1 MMTWQTDAEASPPVI
16 AVVDDDEAVSRSL
29 KFSLELDGFD
39 VRTFSGGAELLGA
52 RDIAACRCFV
62 VDQKM
67 PGMTGL
73 ELIGRLRDRNIAAP
87 AILIISH
94 PSMALSTRAAN
105 AGVPLVEKP
114 LLGDTLLESIR
125 AALARAP

>member
-1 MMTWQTDAEASPPVI
+1 
-16 AVVDDDEAVSRSL
+16 
-29 KFSLELDGFD
+29 
-39 VRTFSGGAELLGA
+39 
-52 RDIAACRCFV
+52 
-62 VDQKM
+62 
-67 PGMTGL
+67 MTGL